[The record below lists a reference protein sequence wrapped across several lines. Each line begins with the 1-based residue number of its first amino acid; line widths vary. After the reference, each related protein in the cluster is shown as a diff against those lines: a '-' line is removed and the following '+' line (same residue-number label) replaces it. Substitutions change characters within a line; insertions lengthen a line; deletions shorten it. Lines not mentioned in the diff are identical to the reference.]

1 MGLDMY
7 LYKKTYVKNWEHHSP
22 EEKHIVTVKK
32 NGKTRKDIKPDR
44 IVYVVEQ
51 VGYWRKFNALHSW
64 FVQNCGNGVDDCKEM
79 YVEEQKMIELLEIL
93 NKVKSLLDKSKT
105 VIKQLETYGG
115 EKYDHEVYECENEV
129 KELLSPRQ
137 GFFFGSYDIDKWYK
151 SDVESTIVLLEELLK
166 ENEESKKHGIH
177 SGDFYYEASW

>member
-7 LYKKTYVKNWEHHSP
+7 LYKKTYVQNWEHHAP
-22 EEKHIVTVKK
+22 EQKHIVTVKK

-44 IVYVVEQ
+44 VTYVVEQ

-64 FVQNCGNGVDDCKEM
+64 FVQNCADGEDDCRE
-79 YVEEQKMIELLEIL
+79 VNVNDEQLVELLEVL
-93 NKVKSLLDKSKT
+93 KKVKSVLDKSK
-105 VIKQLETYGG
+105 LESKMLADWNG
-115 EKYDHEVYECENEV
+115 ELVSHLVYDKEDEI

-137 GFFFGSYDIDKWYK
+137 GFFFGSYEIDKYYK
-151 SDVESTIVLLEELLK
+151 SDVEETIVLLEELMK

-177 SGDFYYEASW
+177 SGDFHYEASW

>member
-7 LYKKTYVKNWEHHSP
+7 LYKKTYVQNWEHHAP
-22 EEKHIVTVKK
+22 EQKHIVTVKK

-44 IVYVVEQ
+44 VTYVVEQ

-64 FVQNCGNGVDDCKEM
+64 FVQNCADGEDDCKE
-79 YVEEQKMIELLEIL
+79 VNVNEEQLVELLGIL
-93 NKVKSLLDKSKT
+93 KKVKSLLDKSKT

-115 EKYDHEVYECENEV
+115 EKYDHEVYECEDEV

-151 SDVESTIVLLEELLK
+151 SDVENTIVLLEELMN

-177 SGDFYYEASW
+177 SGEFSYQASW

>member
-7 LYKKTYVKNWEHHSP
+7 LYKKTYVQNWEHHAP
-22 EEKHIVTVKK
+22 EQKHIVTVKK

-44 IVYVVEQ
+44 VTYVVEQ

-64 FVQNCGNGVDDCKEM
+64 FVQNCADGEDDCRE
-79 YVEEQKMIELLEIL
+79 VNVNDEQLVELLEVL
-93 NKVKSLLDKSKT
+93 KKVKSLLDKSK
-105 VIKQLETYGG
+105 K
-115 EKYDHEVYECENEV
+115 KYDHEVYECEDEV

-137 GFFFGSYDIDKWYK
+137 GFFFGSYEIDEYYK
-151 SDVESTIVLLEELLK
+151 SDVEETIVLLEELMK

-177 SGDFYYEASW
+177 TGEFSYQASW